1 MQIFTLAKPNR
12 FNFIS
17 TVTDHGWY
25 QLAPWRWRPD
35 SGVLERVERLVS
47 GEVVLLKV
55 TDTDQNLQIECNVS
69 LSLAD
74 QASVQAAVARSL
86 RIDQDFE
93 PFYTA
98 AQARSDRDLWQHVEQ
113 GRGRLMRTPTLFE
126 DVIKMICTT
135 NITWSQTIQMSQ
147 RLCDALG
154 SSLPSDPARK
164 AFPTPNQVANAAN
177 EVFEEQVR
185 LGYRN
190 GAVQHLGKEIVAKN
204 LDLEALNQTELRGDA
219 LRKELQ
225 KLKGIGPY
233 AAAGLAGLLG
243 DYTHLPIDSVYREH
257 VRNKYFAGDKSVPD
271 KQLAAVYADWGD
283 WKQLAYWFDRN

>member
-1 MQIFTLAKPNR
+1 MTLAKPKR
-12 FNFIS
+12 FDFVS
-17 TVTDHGWY
+17 TVTDHGWF
-25 QLAPWRWRPD
+25 QLAPWLWQVE
-35 SGVLERVERLVS
+35 GCVLERVEHLSS
-47 GEVVLLKV
+47 GKVVLLKV
-55 TDTDQNLQIECNVS
+55 TDGERNLQIECDVS
-69 LSLAD
+69 LSPAE
-74 QASVQAAVARSL
+74 QNYIRNAIARSL

-98 AQARSDRDLWQHVEQ
+98 AQARSDDSLWQNVKQ
-113 GRGRLMRTPTLFE
+113 GRGRLMRAPTLFE

-147 RLCDALG
+147 RLCHVLG
-154 SSLPSDPARK
+154 SPLPSNPTQK
-164 AFPTPNQVANAAN
+164 GFPTPAQVAGASSA
-177 EVFEEQVR
+177 VFEKQVR

-190 GAVQHLGKEIVAKN
+190 GAVQHLAKEIMAGN
-204 LDLEALNQTELRGDA
+204 LNLEALNNTVLRGDD

-225 KLKGIGPY
+225 KLKGVGPY

-271 KQLAAVYADWGD
+271 KRLAAVYADWGE
-283 WKQLAYWFDRN
+283 WQQLAYWFDKR